1 MDAPQWSML
10 RQCLLDRGWTPRND
24 SLYAPHE
31 TLWFIDADQAD
42 LVSFRASIGLA
53 AASDSAHAAPVDHD
67 NVHQDLLSLV
77 QALDAALES

>member
-1 MDAPQWSML
+1 MDAPQWSLL
-10 RQCLLDRGWTPRND
+10 RQCLLDRGWTSRDD

-53 AASDSAHAAPVDHD
+53 AASDGAHTGPVDRD
-67 NVHQDLLSLV
+67 NVHQDLVSLV

>member
-10 RQCLLDRGWTPRND
+10 RQCLLDRGWTARND
-24 SLYAPHE
+24 SLYAPRE

-42 LVSFRASIGLA
+42 LVSFRASMGLA
-53 AASDSAHAAPVDHD
+53 AQSDTAHMDHGD
-67 NVHQDLLSLV
+67 INEDLISLV

>member
-10 RQCLLDRGWTPRND
+10 RQCLLDRGWTARND
-24 SLYAPHE
+24 SLYAPRE

-42 LVSFRASIGLA
+42 LVSFRASMGLA
-53 AASDSAHAAPVDHD
+53 AQSDAAHAAHVDRGA
-67 NVHQDLLSLV
+67 VHEDLISLV